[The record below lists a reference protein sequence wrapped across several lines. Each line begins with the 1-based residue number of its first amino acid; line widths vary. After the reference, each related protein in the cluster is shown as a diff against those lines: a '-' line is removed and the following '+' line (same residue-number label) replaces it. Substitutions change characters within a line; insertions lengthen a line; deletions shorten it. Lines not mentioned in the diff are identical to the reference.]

1 MKPIVASFGMLVRQI
16 TKDGMLIV
24 VCFASILASFFF
36 RFAIPVLEGILC
48 IYFVKPSILAPY
60 YRLFD
65 IVLTLLPP
73 YMLCFA
79 TAMVMLDEYD
89 QNMTGYLAV
98 TPVRKSG
105 YIVSHLV
112 VPACL
117 SVLVSFVL
125 VSLFHLNVWKAPI
138 LIGVSL
144 LAGVSGFTVA
154 LFLFAFSR
162 NKVEGMAMAKLSG
175 LILLGLPV
183 PFFMHSNW
191 QYLFAPLPSYW
202 VARFCLEGNVIF
214 FLVALGWSLVY
225 IPWFYCQVER
235 KIC

>member
-48 IYFVKPSILAPY
+48 TYFMKPSILAPY

-65 IVLTLLPP
+65 MVLTLLTP

-79 TAMVMLDEYD
+79 AAMVMLDEYD
-89 QNMTGYLAV
+89 QNMTGYLAI

-105 YIVSHLV
+105 YIISHLV

-117 SVLVSFVL
+117 AAVVSFIL
-125 VSLFHLNVWKAPI
+125 VSLFHLSVWEMPI
-138 LIGVSL
+138 LVGSSL

-191 QYLFAPLPSYW
+191 QYLFTPLPSYW
-202 VARFCLEGNVIF
+202 MARFCLEENVVF
-214 FLVALGWSLVY
+214 FLIAMALSLAY
-225 IPWFYCQVER
+225 IPWFYRKVVR
-235 KIC
+235 KII

>member
-1 MKPIVASFGMLVRQI
+1 VKPITASFGMLVRQI

-24 VCFASILASFFF
+24 VSFASILAGFFF
-36 RFAIPVLEGILC
+36 RFAIPVLEGIVC
-48 IYFVKPSILAPY
+48 AYFKKPFILAPY

-65 IVLTLLPP
+65 LILTLLPP

-98 TPVRKSG
+98 TPLCKRG

-112 VPACL
+112 MPACL
-117 SVLVSFVL
+117 SVVVAFIL
-125 VSLFHLNVWKAPI
+125 VSLFHLSIWDVPT
-138 LIGVSL
+138 LIVASF

-154 LFLFAFSR
+154 LFVFAFSR

-175 LILLGLPV
+175 LILCGLPV

-191 QYLFAPLPSYW
+191 QYLFSPLPSYW
-202 VARFCLEGNVIF
+202 VARFCLDGNVVF
-214 FLVALGWSLVY
+214 FMVALGLSLAY
-225 IPWFYCQVER
+225 LPWFYGKVIM
-235 KIC
+235 KII